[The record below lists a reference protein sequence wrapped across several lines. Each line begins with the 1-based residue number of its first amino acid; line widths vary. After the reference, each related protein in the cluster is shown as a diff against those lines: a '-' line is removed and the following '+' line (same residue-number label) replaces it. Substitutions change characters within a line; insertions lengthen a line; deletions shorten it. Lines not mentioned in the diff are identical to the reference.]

1 MQENIEQKIQNL
13 ESDSDMT
20 SSVNSS
26 EQETEPTEKKDKE
39 GYHIGYFAK
48 KFKKKIKKIKKS
60 KEEKAE
66 KKRAKSA
73 AIEDDFTP
81 APEGEVVQEKKIPNY
96 RPFLKL
102 HHRIKKSKKEKKSP
116 QNMIDE
122 SKYTFKSFKDDPK

>member
-48 KFKKKIKKIKKS
+48 KIKKKIKKS

>member
-48 KFKKKIKKIKKS
+48 KIKKKIKKS

-122 SKYTFKSFKDDPK
+122 SKYTFKSFKEDPK